1 MEKPVLRCFWTLIFT
16 VAAILPTPCAQ
27 SDSLIAVRPAPV
39 PVVVEGDTLF
49 CIYSGQGGL
58 TAVRRAKNAQDAIL
72 QAGKSLGFGSDTLHI
87 EEGHYLTD
95 IMYGEEIVFG
105 ITDQDAKWLGITRGE
120 LAKQYYAP
128 IEAKVLEL
136 KKSYGILQTFKR
148 VGLSLLVVAAQIL
161 LVRLTFYAFRKLR
174 RQIVRLKQTKLK
186 PIVIRDYEFLNTR
199 RQSIILL
206 FLSQILK
213 WLIVFVQL
221 MFSVPMLFSVFTQ
234 TKEIAV
240 ILFSYVSEPVKMI
253 FWSVIKYIPNLFII
267 IIIYLCIHYTVKG
280 LRYISLEIESGKL
293 KINGF
298 YPDWAQPTFN
308 IIRFLLYAF
317 MIAMIYQYL
326 PGSQSDVFKGISVF
340 VGLIVSLGS
349 TTVIGNII
357 AGFVI
362 TYMRPFKI
370 GDRIRL
376 NETEGNVIEKTPFVT
391 RLRTPKNEIV
401 TIPNAFIMSS
411 HTTNYSASAREYG
424 LIIHT
429 DVGFGYEVPRQQVHR
444 LLVRAAQETP
454 GVEGQPK
461 PFILETALAD
471 SYPIY
476 QINAYVKEVDR
487 LPVIYSDLNQ
497 RIHDL
502 SHEAGLELLLPH
514 YYARRDGNPP
524 VMPPEYLNYPE
535 GKTKE
540 PG

>member
-1 MEKPVLRCFWTLIFT
+1 MGKQILRCFWVLI
-16 VAAILPTPCAQ
+16 AMSGAIWPAFSQQ
-27 SDSLIAVRPAPV
+27 SDTLLAVRPAPV

-58 TAVRRAKNAQDAIL
+58 TAARRAKNVQDAIL
-72 QAGKSLGFGSDTLHI
+72 QAGKSLSFGSDTIHI
-87 EEGHYLTD
+87 EEGPYLTD

-105 ITDQDAKWLGITRGE
+105 ITDRDAAWLGIARAE
-120 LAKQYYAP
+120 LAQQYGAP
-128 IEAKVLEL
+128 ISEKIKEL
-136 KKSYGILQTFKR
+136 KKSYGILQTLKR
-148 VGLSLLVVAAQIL
+148 AGLSILVIAVQIL
-161 LVRLTFYAFRKLR
+161 LVRLSFYAFRKLR
-174 RQIVRLKQTKLK
+174 RQIVRLKQNKLK

-199 RQSIILL
+199 RQCIVLL
-206 FLSQILK
+206 FFSQILK
-213 WLIVFVQL
+213 WLVVFLQL
-221 MFSVPMLFSVFTQ
+221 MFSVPMLFSIFPQ
-234 TKEIAV
+234 TKAIAA

-253 FWSVIKYIPNLFII
+253 FWAIVKYIPNLFII
-267 IIIYLCIHYTVKG
+267 IIIYLCIRYTIKG
-280 LRYISLEIESGKL
+280 VRYISQEIESGKL

-317 MIAMIYQYL
+317 MVAMIYQYL

-370 GDRIRL
+370 GDRIKL
-376 NETEGNVIEKTPFVT
+376 NDTEGNVIEKTPFVT

-429 DVGFGYEVPRQQVHR
+429 DVGFGYEVPRQQAR
-444 LLVRAAQETP
+444 QLLIQAALETT
-454 GVEGQPK
+454 GVESHPQP
-461 PFILETALAD
+461 FVLETALAE

-487 LPVIYSDLNQ
+487 LPAIYSELNQ

-502 SHEAGLELLLPH
+502 SHEAGMELLLPR
-514 YYARRDGNPP
+514 YYAQRDGNLP
-524 VMPPEYLNYPE
+524 VMPPEYLKE
-535 GKTKE
+535 KTKASR
-540 PG
+540 

>member
-1 MEKPVLRCFWTLIFT
+1 MATITPVSGQQSG
-16 VAAILPTPCAQ
+16 TPA
-27 SDSLIAVRPAPV
+27 AVRPAPV

-58 TAVRRAKNAQDAIL
+58 TAVRRAKNVQDAIL
-72 QAGKSLGFGSDTLHI
+72 RAGKSLGFGSDTLHI
-87 EEGHYLTD
+87 EEGPYLTD

-105 ITDQDAKWLGITRGE
+105 ITDRDAAWLGIARAE
-120 LAKQYYAP
+120 LAQQYGAP
-128 IEAKVLEL
+128 IAKKIGEL
-136 KKSYGILQTFKR
+136 KKSYGLLQILKR
-148 VGLSLLVVAAQIL
+148 VGLSILVVVVQIL
-161 LVRLTFYAFRKLR
+161 LVRLSFYAFRKLR
-174 RQIVRLKQTKLK
+174 RQIVRLKQNKLK

-199 RQSIILL
+199 RQCIVLL
-206 FLSQILK
+206 FFSQILK
-213 WLIVFVQL
+213 WLVIFLQL
-221 MFSVPMLFSVFTQ
+221 MLSVPMLFSIFPQ
-234 TKEIAV
+234 TKAIAV

-253 FWSVIKYIPNLFII
+253 FWSIVKYIPNLFII
-267 IIIYLCIHYTVKG
+267 VIIYLCIRYTIKG
-280 LRYISLEIESGKL
+280 VRYISQEIESGKL

-317 MIAMIYQYL
+317 MVAMIYQYL

-370 GDRIRL
+370 GDRIKL
-376 NETEGNVIEKTPFVT
+376 NATEGNVIEKTPFVT

-444 LLVRAAQETP
+444 LLIQAARETT
-454 GVEGQPK
+454 GVESHPQP
-461 PFILETALAD
+461 FVLETTLAE
-471 SYPIY
+471 SYAIY
-476 QINAYVKEVDR
+476 QINACVKEVDR
-487 LPVIYSDLNQ
+487 LPAIYSNLNQ

-502 SHEAGLELLLPH
+502 SHEAGLELLLPR
-514 YYARRDGNPP
+514 YYAQRDGNPP
-524 VMPPEYLNYPE
+524 VMPPEYLKE
-535 GKTKE
+535 KTKSAE
-540 PG
+540 